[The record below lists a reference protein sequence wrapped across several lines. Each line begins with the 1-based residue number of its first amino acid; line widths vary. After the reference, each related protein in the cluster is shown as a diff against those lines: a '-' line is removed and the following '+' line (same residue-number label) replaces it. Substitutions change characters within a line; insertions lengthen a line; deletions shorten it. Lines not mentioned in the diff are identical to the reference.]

1 MLDIFRS
8 INELLEN
15 KEGFCLATIL
25 EKSGSAPRE
34 EGAKMIVRKD
44 FSIIGTVGGG
54 LLEALTI
61 KFCKDIFENKC
72 SIVKK
77 FNLSNSEAMSLG
89 MVCGGELKVLIEY
102 IDADDLKIV
111 DIYSKLYELKE
122 RNVRF
127 ILVSKLSEKEDE
139 YFHCGKWICTETDFF
154 GDENDEIQEAFK
166 RIRENF
172 NDPVIGNLNIA
183 GNNYLIETI
192 MNDETVYIFGAGHV
206 SQKLSYITKMVDF
219 KTVVLDDRIEFA
231 NRDRFKNADDVIVMA
246 SFNNI
251 CDYIKVN
258 KESYLIIVTRG
269 HAFDKDV
276 LAQALKTDAK
286 YIGMIGS
293 KTKREFVYNLLIE
306 EGFTKKDLERVHSPI
321 GLDIYAETPEE
332 IAVSIAAELIKVRRE
347 AGHEK

>member
-15 KEGFCLATIL
+15 KESFCLATIL

-77 FNLSNSEAMSLG
+77 FNLSNRDAMSLG
-89 MVCGGELKVLIEY
+89 MVCGGELKVLVEY
-102 IDADDLKIV
+102 VDADDLKIV

-122 RNVRF
+122 RNVKF
-127 ILVSKLSEKEDE
+127 ILVSKLGEKENE
-139 YFHCGKWICTETDFF
+139 YFHCDKWICTETDFF

-166 RIRENF
+166 KIRENF
-172 NDPVIGNLNIA
+172 NDSVIENLDIA
-183 GNNYLIETI
+183 GNNYLIEPI

-231 NRDRFKNADDVIVMA
+231 NRERFKNADDVIVMT

-306 EGFTKKDLERVHSPI
+306 EGFTEKDLERVHSPI
-321 GLDIYAETPEE
+321 GLNIYAETPEE
-332 IAVSIAAELIKVRRE
+332 IAVSIVAELIKVRRE